1 MGAFYNVYFMPENDG
16 LYEKVK
22 EFFLSNGKK
31 YYDKAIMYLFKPEG
45 KNVEF
50 GLNFQEKNEDLMND
64 LSLNTNIPCVNLALA
79 DGELTIITISSQG
92 KIVFRV
98 QDNEKSEYASKDFQR
113 IEDYKTLSKI
123 FPQIDVAMFKEA
135 LTLGNENT
143 YDKLISIF
151 EILHP
156 EADDGWHLKE
166 YYNGQYERLEAQ
178 K

>member
-1 MGAFYNVYFMPENDG
+1 MGAFYNVYFMPGKEE

-22 EFFLSNGKK
+22 NFFLNNGKK
-31 YYDKAIMYLFKPEG
+31 YYDKAIMFLFKPGG
-45 KNVEF
+45 KIIEF
-50 GLNFQEKNEDLMND
+50 GLNFQEKSEDLIND
-64 LSLNTNIPCVNLALA
+64 LSSAMNIPCVNLSLA
-79 DGELTIITISSQG
+79 DGELTSITVSSQG

-98 QDNEKSEYASKDFQR
+98 QDNEKSEYASKNFQK
-113 IEDYKTLSKI
+113 IEDYDTLSKI
-123 FPQIDVAMFKEA
+123 FPHIDITMFKNA

-143 YDKLISIF
+143 YDKLVSIF

-156 EADDGWHLKE
+156 EADDGWHLEE